1 MMTEQEFETLWQRA
15 EAAPH
20 AGRLAEGYRPWLQR
34 RRRTMAA
41 VAAVAVIT
49 LAAVPLL
56 KGGPSASVGENGTVA
71 YCNNTE
77 RDSQYWLEMADALL
91 MEA

>member
-41 VAAVAVIT
+41 VAAVAVIVLT
-49 LAAVPLL
+49 ATPLL
-56 KGGPSASVGENGTVA
+56 KGPSAAVDGNGIVA
-71 YCNNTE
+71 YCNNN
-77 RDSQYWLEMADALL
+77 DKSSQYWLEMADALL